1 MYLIYCTFRD
11 CSCPIRILRTLHCR
25 HFKKILIILLH
36 KMRVDACQFGI
47 SDCRKNIIIY
57 QSNITGVS
65 SNPPFVM
72 SIYLH
77 ILFNQFFY
85 GSTLW
90 DFKFSDRLLVL
101 DFLFSFFCFFLCG
114 KSFRCCMFFPIIIQN
129 FIYHRICLSPMSDKC
144 HVTSPLPCFSP
155 AISGTAACELSEP
168 SRLRYTGILRT
179 ASIW

>member
-1 MYLIYCTFRD
+1 M
-11 CSCPIRILRTLHCR
+11 RI
-25 HFKKILIILLH
+25 
-36 KMRVDACQFGI
+36 DARQFGI

-65 SNPPFVM
+65 SNTPLVM

-90 DFKFSDRLLVL
+90 NFKFSDRLLVL
-101 DFLFSFFCFFLCG
+101 DFLFSFFCFFLRG
-114 KSFRCCMFFPIIIQN
+114 KGFRCCMFFPIIIQN
-129 FIYHRICLSPMSDKC
+129 FIYHRIRLSSVPDKS
-144 HVTSPLPCFSP
+144 HVTLPLPCFHS
-155 AISGTAACELSEP
+155 ASSKTAACGLSEP
-168 SRLRYTGILRT
+168 FRLRYTGILQT